1 MFLQLNWYQHA
12 HKMNRIHMYIAESP
26 FYVLISVTI
35 SKQFVAADR
44 YLSMTIV
51 TNFVSVCDVLDLQAL
66 ILARLFSN

>member
-1 MFLQLNWYQHA
+1 
-12 HKMNRIHMYIAESP
+12 MYIAESP

-66 ILARLFSN
+66 MLARLFSN